1 MQTIKFFKQ
10 SPVPLEFHR
19 PVMVQAL
26 QLPPVK
32 ERLEAILA
40 AGCNTFLLNTS
51 NIFLDML
58 TDSGTN
64 AMSKEQFAAMMLADE
79 AYAGSQSF
87 TRLLAAVREFFGK
100 EHFLPV
106 HQGRAAEHILAE
118 AFVKKGD
125 VVPMN
130 FHFTTTRAHIERM
143 GATVRELIIDEVFK
157 TDSDEPFK
165 GNIDIAK
172 LQATIKEIGVEK
184 IPFIR
189 MEVTTNLTGGQPV
202 SLQNLKAVRKVA
214 NEHGLMLV
222 IDACLI
228 AENAWFIKQREPEF
242 ASFSLAE
249 IIHEMSKLAD
259 IIYFSARK
267 LGAARGGGIV
277 TNDEKLVAR
286 MKDLI
291 PLFEGFFTYGGMST
305 REIEALAVGLKEFTD
320 EKVIGHMPKSV
331 AHVVDTL
338 KASGVPVVTPA
349 GALGVHLDAK
359 KFLPQIKGEQYPA
372 GALAVAIFIAA
383 GVRGMERGTI
393 SNDRDPVTHQEVLAD
408 MELVRLAL
416 PRRLFSLS
424 HLQFLI
430 DRLQWLFANR
440 ELIGGLKFT
449 NEPSVLRF
457 FDGRLAPI
465 GNWPKKLQAKFQK
478 DFGESL

>member
-1 MQTIKFFKQ
+1 MQKIKFFKQ
-10 SPVPLEFHR
+10 SPVPVEFHK

-26 QLPPVK
+26 QLPPVEK
-32 ERLEAILA
+32 RLEAILT
-40 AGCNTFLLNTS
+40 AGCNTFLLNTAE
-51 NIFLDML
+51 IFLDML

-64 AMSKEQFAAMMLADE
+64 AMSNQQFSAMMLADE

-87 TRLLAAVREFFGK
+87 VRLLTSVRKFFGK

-143 GATVRELIIDEVFK
+143 GATVRELIVDEVFQ
-157 TDSDEPFK
+157 TDSDKPFK
-165 GNIDIAK
+165 GNMDIAK
-172 LQATIKEIGVEK
+172 LEATIKEVGVEK

-202 SLQNLKAVRKVA
+202 SLANLRAVKKVA
-214 NEHGLMLV
+214 DKHSLLLV

-242 ASFSLAE
+242 VSLSLTE
-249 IIHEMSKLAD
+249 IIHEMTKLAD
-259 IIYFSARK
+259 IVYFSARK

-277 TNDEKLVAR
+277 TNDNKLIAK

-320 EKVIGHMPKSV
+320 ERVISHMPQSIS
-331 AHVVDTL
+331 HVVSTL
-338 KASGVPVVTPA
+338 QASGLPMVTPA

-359 KFLPQIKGEQYPA
+359 KFLPQVKGNQYPA
-372 GALAVAIFIAA
+372 GALAVAIFITA

-393 SNDRDPVTHQEVLAD
+393 SNDRDPVTHQEILAD

-440 ELIGGLKFT
+440 ELIGGLKFVE
-449 NEPSVLRF
+449 EPSVLRF
-457 FDGRLAPI
+457 FDGKLAPI
-465 GNWPKKLQAKFQK
+465 GDWPNKLQSKFKK

>member
-10 SPVPLEFHR
+10 SPVPVEFHK

-26 QLPPVK
+26 QLPPVEK
-32 ERLEAILA
+32 RLEAILA

-51 NIFLDML
+51 EIFLDML

-64 AMSKEQFAAMMLADE
+64 AMSNQQFSAMMLADE

-87 TRLLAAVREFFGK
+87 VRLLASVREFFGK

-143 GATVRELIIDEVFK
+143 DATVRELIVDEVFK

-165 GNIDIAK
+165 GNMDIAK
-172 LQATIKEIGVEK
+172 LEATIKEVGTEK

-202 SLQNLKAVRKVA
+202 SLANLRAVRKVA
-214 NEHGLMLV
+214 DKHGLLLV

-242 ASFSLAE
+242 ALFSLAE
-249 IIHEMSKLAD
+249 IIHEMAKLAD
-259 IIYFSARK
+259 IVYFSARK

-277 TNDEKLVAR
+277 TNDEKLVAK

-320 EKVIGHMPKSV
+320 ELVISHMPQSI
-331 AHVVDTL
+331 AHVVNTL

-359 KFLPQIKGEQYPA
+359 KFLPQVKSNQYPA
-372 GALAVAIFIAA
+372 GALAVAIFITA

-393 SNDRDPVTHQEVLAD
+393 SNDRDPVTHQEILAD
-408 MELVRLAL
+408 MELVRMAL

-440 ELIGGLKFT
+440 ELIGGLKFIE
-449 NEPSVLRF
+449 EPSVLRF
-457 FDGRLAPI
+457 FDGKLAPI
-465 GNWPKKLQAKFQK
+465 GDWPNKLQAKFKK

>member
-64 AMSKEQFAAMMLADE
+64 AMSKEQFSAMMLADE

-87 TRLLAAVREFFGK
+87 VRLQTAVREFFGK

-157 TDSDEPFK
+157 IDSDEPFK
-165 GNIDIAK
+165 GNMDITK
-172 LQATIKEIGVEK
+172 LQATIKEVGVAK

-214 NEHGLMLV
+214 NEHGILLV

-277 TNDEKLVAR
+277 TNNEKLVAK

-320 EKVIGHMPKSV
+320 EKVIGHMPQSI
-331 AHVVDTL
+331 AHVVNTL
-338 KASGVPVVTPA
+338 KASGIPVVTPA

-359 KFLPQIKGEQYPA
+359 AFLPQVKGNQYPA

-449 NEPSVLRF
+449 HEPSVLRF

-465 GNWPKKLQAKFQK
+465 GNWPEKLQAKFQK